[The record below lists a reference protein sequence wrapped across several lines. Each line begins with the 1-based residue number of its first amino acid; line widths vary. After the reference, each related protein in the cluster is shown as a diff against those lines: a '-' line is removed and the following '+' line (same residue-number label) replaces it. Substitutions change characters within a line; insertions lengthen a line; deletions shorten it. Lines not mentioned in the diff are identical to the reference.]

1 MEVTRPKGGGEA
13 TSEAYE
19 CGGCRKSFTLPAL
32 LLSAKVEALKVW
44 LSDRMGAEVD
54 PPHLEFK
61 TSTYWFRILVPD
73 VRPPPMLWVTLAAFE
88 DHAVEKI
95 QNDLERK
102 QVPGMLKKDPA
113 QHLLY
118 TNMREVK
125 KYDPPS

>member
-1 MEVTRPKGGGEA
+1 MDVSEKVAELKLWISENMGGE
-13 TSEAYE
+13 
-19 CGGCRKSFTLPAL
+19 
-32 LLSAKVEALKVW
+32 V
-44 LSDRMGAEVD
+44 DR
-54 PPHLEFK
+54 PRREFRPD
-61 TSTYWFRILVPD
+61 TYGFRIRVPD
-73 VRPPPMLWVTLAAFE
+73 VRPPPMLWVRLAAFE

-125 KYDPPS
+125 KYDP